1 MDIELPGYWKSADSS
16 SLKNQRIALWIARL
30 RNTGLILAAAAAVLT
45 AQGTTNLARWVA
57 VAGFTL
63 ALIAEVL
70 NSVLNPTEKWY
81 QGRALAESTKTL
93 AWRFAVGGS
102 PFPAHMDSKDA
113 KLLLNDRI
121 RDIDNKAWSEV
132 AIPLEGATV
141 TREMR
146 DLRTQ
151 CFELRKSAYL
161 QNRIED
167 QQKWYSQ
174 KANECKKK
182 SFWWKVV
189 LIVSEILAFVWSIA
203 CATNPNL
210 WNATG
215 LLTTAIGCGS
225 AWVSLKQF
233 DNLKTAYS
241 AASHELIYIFAKLEA
256 ADETQ
261 WDIMVDDAEEAISRE
276 HTLWLASRIGSS
288 SVKRH

>member
-1 MDIELPGYWKSADSS
+1 M
-16 SLKNQRIALWIARL
+16 
-30 RNTGLILAAAAAVLT
+30 
-45 AQGTTNLARWVA
+45 
-57 VAGFTL
+57 
-63 ALIAEVL
+63 
-70 NSVLNPTEKWY
+70 
-81 QGRALAESTKTL
+81 
-93 AWRFAVGGS
+93 
-102 PFPAHMDSKDA
+102 
-113 KLLLNDRI
+113 
-121 RDIDNKAWSEV
+121 
-132 AIPLEGATV
+132 